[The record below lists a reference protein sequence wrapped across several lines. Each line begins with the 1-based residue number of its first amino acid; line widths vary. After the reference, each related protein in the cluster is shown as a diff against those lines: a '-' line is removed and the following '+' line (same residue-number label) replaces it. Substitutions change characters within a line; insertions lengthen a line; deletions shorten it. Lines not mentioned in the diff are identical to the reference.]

1 MATHT
6 GKITKRAVDAWKY
19 NPADLILWDGELKGF
34 GVKANADGS
43 RSYLI
48 NYRNKYNQKRRYTIG
63 KHGEKLTA
71 DQARRKADS
80 LLADIRLRGFDPLDQ
95 RKTDHTAL
103 SVNDLLDL
111 YLKSARFEE
120 KAESTRYVDEGRINR
135 HLRPTLGKVMLQE
148 LSPDQVRKAFASIR
162 DGKTAVS
169 VKTKARGRANVK
181 GGEGAARMA
190 IRVLRAIINWAI
202 GEGYADTNPA
212 QRIEIGTDGN
222 RETILDSADQYAAL
236 FRALDALQARH
247 EISASAADAIRLL
260 ALTGARRNEI
270 AALKWGQ
277 VDMKQGLLVLP
288 PGVHKTGRR
297 TGKPRTIP
305 LNSAARAI
313 IAARGMGEPE
323 EYVFPPSHGDGPI
336 ALSSRLWDKIKKEAN
351 LPAGISNH
359 SLRHSLGTLMAVQG
373 AEAAQIMAA
382 LGHAQLSTAQRYI
395 HMAKDA
401 RVAIVEKHTAGISA
415 ALEGGKSAE
424 VVPFDKTS
432 SGRGQ

>member
-1 MATHT
+1 MTTHK

-19 NPADLILWDGELKGF
+19 NPDDPILWDGELKGF
-34 GVKANADGS
+34 GVKANADGT

-71 DQARRKADS
+71 DKARKKADT
-80 LLADIRLRGFDPLDQ
+80 LLAGIRLRGLDPLDQ
-95 RKTDHTAL
+95 RKADHSAL
-103 SVNDLLDL
+103 TVNDLLDL

-135 HLRPTLGKVMLQE
+135 HLRPTLGKVMLRE

-190 IRVLRAIINWAI
+190 IRVLRAVINWAI
-202 GEGYADTNPA
+202 GEGYTDANPA

-222 RETILDSADQYAAL
+222 RDTILATADQYAAL
-236 FRALDALQARH
+236 FRALDTLQAQRKVPG
-247 EISASAADAIRLL
+247 SAADAIRVL

-270 AALKWGQ
+270 AALTWRQ
-277 VDMKQGLLVLP
+277 VDLRQGLLILP
-288 PGVHKTGRR
+288 PGAHKTGRR

-313 IAARGMGEPE
+313 IAARE
-323 EYVFPPSHGDGPI
+323 EGTPGDYVFPPSHGDGPVS
-336 ALSSRLWDKIKKEAN
+336 LSSRLWGKIRKEAD
-351 LPAGISNH
+351 LPDGISNH
-359 SLRHSLGTLMAVQG
+359 SLRHSLGTLMATQG
-373 AEAAQIMAA
+373 AEAAQIMEA
-382 LGHAQLSTAQRYI
+382 LGHAQLSTAQRYV

-401 RVAIVEKHTAGISA
+401 RVALMEKHTAGISA
-415 ALEGGKSAE
+415 ALGGSGTAS
-424 VVPFDKTS
+424 VVPLEKPKV
-432 SGRGQ
+432 GGEH

>member
-1 MATHT
+1 MSTHK
-6 GKITKRAVDAWKY
+6 GKITKRVVDAWKF
-19 NPADLILWDGELKGF
+19 NPADPILWDGELKGF

-43 RSYLI
+43 CSYLI
-48 NYRNKYNQKRRYTIG
+48 NYRNKYNRRRRYTIG

-71 DQARRKADS
+71 DQARKKADT
-80 LLADIRLRGFDPLDQ
+80 LLADIRLRGLDPLDQ
-95 RKTDHTAL
+95 RKVDHSAL
-103 SVNDLLDL
+103 TVNDLLDL
-111 YLKSARFEE
+111 YLKSARFQE

-162 DGKTAVS
+162 DGKTAVN

-181 GGEGAARMA
+181 GGDGAARMA

-202 GEGYADTNPA
+202 GEGYAGTNPA
-212 QRIEIGTDGN
+212 QRIDIGTDGN
-222 RETILDSADQYAAL
+222 RDTILATADQYTAL
-236 FRALDALQARH
+236 FRALDTLQAQR
-247 EISASAADAIRLL
+247 EIPDSAADAIRVL

-277 VDMKQGLLVLP
+277 VDMKQGLVVLP
-288 PGVHKTGRR
+288 PGAHKTGRR

-305 LNSAARAI
+305 LNSAAKAI
-313 IAARGMGEPE
+313 IAARKEGEPGD
-323 EYVFPPSHGDGPI
+323 YVFPPSHGDGPV
-336 ALSSRLWDKIKKEAN
+336 ALSSRLWGRIRKEAN
-351 LPAGISNH
+351 LPAGINNH

-382 LGHAQLSTAQRYI
+382 LGHAQLSTAQRYV

-401 RVAIVEKHTAGISA
+401 RVAIMEKHTAGISA
-415 ALEGGKSAE
+415 ALGGSSTAT
-424 VVPFDKTS
+424 VVPLEKPKA
-432 SGRGQ
+432 GGEH